1 MAKSPKISA
10 SHEPGGLIV
19 HISGLL
25 PSLSPAEQR
34 VARLVVSDPAA
45 AARRTITDL
54 ATAAETSEATVIRFC
69 RSVGMDGYPQLRIRL
84 AAEAARR
91 IEPPD
96 ARVVGGDIPPG
107 ADLAQ
112 IIATIA
118 FNDARAVEET
128 AEQLDPAVCEQVVE
142 AISGAGR
149 IDIYGAGAS
158 GFVASDFQQKLHRI
172 GRIAFYFPDVHTA
185 LTSAALLGRGDVAI
199 GISHTGTT
207 SDVIEVL
214 EQARTRG
221 AATVALTNF
230 PRSPIT
236 DVADFVLTTAA
247 RETTYRSGATAS
259 RLAQLTVVDCLFVGV
274 AARNRARARKALEVD
289 RRGGPVAPGGCQPEA
304 GMTAGAE
311 MPAPP
316 ARPTVRVGAPTER
329 RNPLSVDLD
338 LMSTR
343 DVLTVINE
351 ADRRVPAAVA
361 AVLDEI
367 ATTVDLAVEA
377 LRGGHRVHYFGAG
390 TSGRL
395 GVLDAAELA
404 PTFNS
409 PRHWFCAHL
418 AGGPDAM
425 WRAVED
431 AEDDDRGGA
440 VEGGQLC
447 TRRGPGGWSGGQR
460 THAVRPRGACRS
472 PRQGRFDRAALR
484 QSGGGGRPVGRRVHR
499 GGHRTRGG
507 HRVDSDEGG
516 HRAEVGAQHV
526 LDGRHG
532 APGAGLLEPHDRYGG
547 HQREAPG
554 TNDLDPG
561 RGHRLLRGARPAG
574 PHPGRRGP
582 EDRARLPLSRAPRST
597 PPGPRWPARP
607 TRSAARSPCSP

>member
-142 AISGAGR
+142 AINGAGR

-221 AATVALTNF
+221 AVTVALTNF

-236 DVADFVLTTAA
+236 EVADFVLTTAA

-274 AARNRARARKALEVD
+274 AARNRAKARKALE
-289 RRGGPVAPGGCQPEA
+289 ATAEA
-304 GMTAGAE
+304 
-311 MPAPP
+311 
-316 ARPTVRVGAPTER
+316 VQSHRVGANR
-329 RNPLSVDLD
+329 R
-338 LMSTR
+338 
-343 DVLTVINE
+343 
-351 ADRRVPAAVA
+351 
-361 AVLDEI
+361 
-367 ATTVDLAVEA
+367 
-377 LRGGHRVHYFGAG
+377 
-390 TSGRL
+390 
-395 GVLDAAELA
+395 
-404 PTFNS
+404 
-409 PRHWFCAHL
+409 
-418 AGGPDAM
+418 
-425 WRAVED
+425 RA
-431 AEDDDRGGA
+431 
-440 VEGGQLC
+440 
-447 TRRGPGGWSGGQR
+447 
-460 THAVRPRGACRS
+460 
-472 PRQGRFDRAALR
+472 
-484 QSGGGGRPVGRRVHR
+484 
-499 GGHRTRGG
+499 
-507 HRVDSDEGG
+507 
-516 HRAEVGAQHV
+516 
-526 LDGRHG
+526 
-532 APGAGLLEPHDRYGG
+532 
-547 HQREAPG
+547 
-554 TNDLDPG
+554 
-561 RGHRLLRGARPAG
+561 
-574 PHPGRRGP
+574 
-582 EDRARLPLSRAPRST
+582 
-597 PPGPRWPARP
+597 
-607 TRSAARSPCSP
+607 

>member
-1 MAKSPKISA
+1 MAKSPKISVN
-10 SHEPGGLIV
+10 HEPGGLIV

-34 VARLVVSDPAA
+34 VARLVVADPAA

-142 AISGAGR
+142 AIAGAGR

-221 AATVALTNF
+221 ASTVALTNF

-274 AARNRARARKALEVD
+274 AARNRSRARKALE
-289 RRGGPVAPGGCQPEA
+289 ATAEA
-304 GMTAGAE
+304 
-311 MPAPP
+311 
-316 ARPTVRVGAPTER
+316 VQSHRVGANR
-329 RNPLSVDLD
+329 R
-338 LMSTR
+338 
-343 DVLTVINE
+343 
-351 ADRRVPAAVA
+351 
-361 AVLDEI
+361 
-367 ATTVDLAVEA
+367 
-377 LRGGHRVHYFGAG
+377 
-390 TSGRL
+390 
-395 GVLDAAELA
+395 
-404 PTFNS
+404 
-409 PRHWFCAHL
+409 
-418 AGGPDAM
+418 
-425 WRAVED
+425 RA
-431 AEDDDRGGA
+431 
-440 VEGGQLC
+440 
-447 TRRGPGGWSGGQR
+447 
-460 THAVRPRGACRS
+460 
-472 PRQGRFDRAALR
+472 
-484 QSGGGGRPVGRRVHR
+484 
-499 GGHRTRGG
+499 
-507 HRVDSDEGG
+507 
-516 HRAEVGAQHV
+516 
-526 LDGRHG
+526 
-532 APGAGLLEPHDRYGG
+532 
-547 HQREAPG
+547 
-554 TNDLDPG
+554 
-561 RGHRLLRGARPAG
+561 
-574 PHPGRRGP
+574 
-582 EDRARLPLSRAPRST
+582 
-597 PPGPRWPARP
+597 
-607 TRSAARSPCSP
+607 

>member
-91 IEPPD
+91 VEPPD

-142 AISGAGR
+142 AIAGAGR

-236 DVADFVLTTAA
+236 EVADFVLTTAA

-274 AARNRARARKALEVD
+274 AARNRSRARKALE
-289 RRGGPVAPGGCQPEA
+289 ATAEA
-304 GMTAGAE
+304 
-311 MPAPP
+311 
-316 ARPTVRVGAPTER
+316 VQSHRVGASR
-329 RNPLSVDLD
+329 R
-338 LMSTR
+338 
-343 DVLTVINE
+343 
-351 ADRRVPAAVA
+351 
-361 AVLDEI
+361 
-367 ATTVDLAVEA
+367 
-377 LRGGHRVHYFGAG
+377 
-390 TSGRL
+390 
-395 GVLDAAELA
+395 
-404 PTFNS
+404 
-409 PRHWFCAHL
+409 
-418 AGGPDAM
+418 
-425 WRAVED
+425 RA
-431 AEDDDRGGA
+431 
-440 VEGGQLC
+440 
-447 TRRGPGGWSGGQR
+447 
-460 THAVRPRGACRS
+460 
-472 PRQGRFDRAALR
+472 
-484 QSGGGGRPVGRRVHR
+484 
-499 GGHRTRGG
+499 
-507 HRVDSDEGG
+507 
-516 HRAEVGAQHV
+516 
-526 LDGRHG
+526 
-532 APGAGLLEPHDRYGG
+532 
-547 HQREAPG
+547 
-554 TNDLDPG
+554 
-561 RGHRLLRGARPAG
+561 
-574 PHPGRRGP
+574 
-582 EDRARLPLSRAPRST
+582 
-597 PPGPRWPARP
+597 
-607 TRSAARSPCSP
+607 

>member
-10 SHEPGGLIV
+10 NHEPAEATGPPGATGGLIV

-34 VARLVVSDPAA
+34 VARLVVADPAA

-91 IEPPD
+91 VEPPD

-221 AATVALTNF
+221 ARTVALTNF

-236 DVADFVLTTAA
+236 EVADFVLTTAA
-247 RETTYRSGATAS
+247 RETTYRSGAMAS

-274 AARNRARARKALEVD
+274 AARNRAADPQGPGGD
-289 RRGGPVAPGGCQPEA
+289 RRGGPAH
-304 GMTAGAE
+304 
-311 MPAPP
+311 
-316 ARPTVRVGAPTER
+316 RVGAR
-329 RNPLSVDLD
+329 R
-338 LMSTR
+338 
-343 DVLTVINE
+343 
-351 ADRRVPAAVA
+351 
-361 AVLDEI
+361 
-367 ATTVDLAVEA
+367 
-377 LRGGHRVHYFGAG
+377 
-390 TSGRL
+390 
-395 GVLDAAELA
+395 
-404 PTFNS
+404 
-409 PRHWFCAHL
+409 
-418 AGGPDAM
+418 
-425 WRAVED
+425 
-431 AEDDDRGGA
+431 
-440 VEGGQLC
+440 
-447 TRRGPGGWSGGQR
+447 RRG
-460 THAVRPRGACRS
+460 
-472 PRQGRFDRAALR
+472 
-484 QSGGGGRPVGRRVHR
+484 
-499 GGHRTRGG
+499 
-507 HRVDSDEGG
+507 
-516 HRAEVGAQHV
+516 
-526 LDGRHG
+526 
-532 APGAGLLEPHDRYGG
+532 
-547 HQREAPG
+547 
-554 TNDLDPG
+554 
-561 RGHRLLRGARPAG
+561 
-574 PHPGRRGP
+574 
-582 EDRARLPLSRAPRST
+582 
-597 PPGPRWPARP
+597 
-607 TRSAARSPCSP
+607 

>member
-1 MAKSPKISA
+1 MAKSAKISA

-128 AEQLDPAVCEQVVE
+128 AEQLDPAICEQVVE

-185 LTSAALLGRGDVAI
+185 LTSAALLGRGDVAV

-221 AATVALTNF
+221 AVTVALTNF

-236 DVADFVLTTAA
+236 EVADFVLTTAA

-274 AARNRARARKALEVD
+274 AARNRSRARKALE
-289 RRGGPVAPGGCQPEA
+289 ATAEA
-304 GMTAGAE
+304 
-311 MPAPP
+311 
-316 ARPTVRVGAPTER
+316 VQSHRVGANR
-329 RNPLSVDLD
+329 R
-338 LMSTR
+338 
-343 DVLTVINE
+343 
-351 ADRRVPAAVA
+351 
-361 AVLDEI
+361 
-367 ATTVDLAVEA
+367 
-377 LRGGHRVHYFGAG
+377 
-390 TSGRL
+390 
-395 GVLDAAELA
+395 
-404 PTFNS
+404 
-409 PRHWFCAHL
+409 
-418 AGGPDAM
+418 
-425 WRAVED
+425 RA
-431 AEDDDRGGA
+431 
-440 VEGGQLC
+440 
-447 TRRGPGGWSGGQR
+447 
-460 THAVRPRGACRS
+460 
-472 PRQGRFDRAALR
+472 
-484 QSGGGGRPVGRRVHR
+484 
-499 GGHRTRGG
+499 
-507 HRVDSDEGG
+507 
-516 HRAEVGAQHV
+516 
-526 LDGRHG
+526 
-532 APGAGLLEPHDRYGG
+532 
-547 HQREAPG
+547 
-554 TNDLDPG
+554 
-561 RGHRLLRGARPAG
+561 
-574 PHPGRRGP
+574 
-582 EDRARLPLSRAPRST
+582 
-597 PPGPRWPARP
+597 
-607 TRSAARSPCSP
+607 

>member
-10 SHEPGGLIV
+10 NHEPGGLIV

-128 AEQLDPAVCEQVVE
+128 AEQLDPAICEQVVE
-142 AISGAGR
+142 AINGAGR

-185 LTSAALLGRGDVAI
+185 LTSAALLGRGDIAI

-221 AATVALTNF
+221 ASTVALTNF

-236 DVADFVLTTAA
+236 EVADFVLTTAA

-274 AARNRARARKALEVD
+274 AARNRSRARKALE
-289 RRGGPVAPGGCQPEA
+289 ATAEA
-304 GMTAGAE
+304 
-311 MPAPP
+311 
-316 ARPTVRVGAPTER
+316 VQSHRVGANR
-329 RNPLSVDLD
+329 R
-338 LMSTR
+338 
-343 DVLTVINE
+343 
-351 ADRRVPAAVA
+351 
-361 AVLDEI
+361 
-367 ATTVDLAVEA
+367 
-377 LRGGHRVHYFGAG
+377 
-390 TSGRL
+390 
-395 GVLDAAELA
+395 
-404 PTFNS
+404 
-409 PRHWFCAHL
+409 
-418 AGGPDAM
+418 
-425 WRAVED
+425 RA
-431 AEDDDRGGA
+431 
-440 VEGGQLC
+440 
-447 TRRGPGGWSGGQR
+447 
-460 THAVRPRGACRS
+460 
-472 PRQGRFDRAALR
+472 
-484 QSGGGGRPVGRRVHR
+484 
-499 GGHRTRGG
+499 
-507 HRVDSDEGG
+507 
-516 HRAEVGAQHV
+516 
-526 LDGRHG
+526 
-532 APGAGLLEPHDRYGG
+532 
-547 HQREAPG
+547 
-554 TNDLDPG
+554 
-561 RGHRLLRGARPAG
+561 
-574 PHPGRRGP
+574 
-582 EDRARLPLSRAPRST
+582 
-597 PPGPRWPARP
+597 
-607 TRSAARSPCSP
+607 

>member
-1 MAKSPKISA
+1 MAKSPKLSA

-91 IEPPD
+91 VEPPD

-142 AISGAGR
+142 AIAGAGR

-221 AATVALTNF
+221 ASTVALTNF

-236 DVADFVLTTAA
+236 EVADFVLTTAA

-274 AARNRARARKALEVD
+274 AARNRSRARKALE
-289 RRGGPVAPGGCQPEA
+289 ATAEA
-304 GMTAGAE
+304 
-311 MPAPP
+311 
-316 ARPTVRVGAPTER
+316 VQSHRVGASR
-329 RNPLSVDLD
+329 R
-338 LMSTR
+338 
-343 DVLTVINE
+343 
-351 ADRRVPAAVA
+351 
-361 AVLDEI
+361 
-367 ATTVDLAVEA
+367 
-377 LRGGHRVHYFGAG
+377 
-390 TSGRL
+390 
-395 GVLDAAELA
+395 
-404 PTFNS
+404 
-409 PRHWFCAHL
+409 
-418 AGGPDAM
+418 
-425 WRAVED
+425 RA
-431 AEDDDRGGA
+431 
-440 VEGGQLC
+440 
-447 TRRGPGGWSGGQR
+447 
-460 THAVRPRGACRS
+460 
-472 PRQGRFDRAALR
+472 
-484 QSGGGGRPVGRRVHR
+484 
-499 GGHRTRGG
+499 
-507 HRVDSDEGG
+507 
-516 HRAEVGAQHV
+516 
-526 LDGRHG
+526 
-532 APGAGLLEPHDRYGG
+532 
-547 HQREAPG
+547 
-554 TNDLDPG
+554 
-561 RGHRLLRGARPAG
+561 
-574 PHPGRRGP
+574 
-582 EDRARLPLSRAPRST
+582 
-597 PPGPRWPARP
+597 
-607 TRSAARSPCSP
+607 